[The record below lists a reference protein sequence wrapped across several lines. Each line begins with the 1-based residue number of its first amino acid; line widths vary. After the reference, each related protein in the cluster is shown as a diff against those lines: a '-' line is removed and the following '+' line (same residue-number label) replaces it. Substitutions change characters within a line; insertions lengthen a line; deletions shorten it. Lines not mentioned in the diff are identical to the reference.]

1 MANINM
7 KKGTEAAK
15 ANKTLKRRGGFIWNF
30 LDNTNEE
37 TEKKPGDPNFLFL
50 PFFQRDNLQHPGKH
64 RPYTREL
71 NDLTDLEILLLVHKR
86 KDTCVRS

>member
-37 TEKKPGDPNFLFL
+37 TEKKPGDPNFLF
-50 PFFQRDNLQHPGKH
+50 FCFSFIEIIYNIQAN
-64 RPYTREL
+64 TRHTQESK
-71 NDLTDLEILLLVHKR
+71 T
-86 KDTCVRS
+86 T